1 MLTWGLLP
9 EPHSKCGKGNKMNTV
24 EMRKP
29 ACALACASLA
39 ITVVALPVAAEEI
52 ATAVVA
58 KEAALNVVPKPA
70 LALGPEMAAPIQAVM
85 QEFGDKHVLAYYT
98 RGADRCDLVVMTGEE
113 PGPRMRVSLAPD
125 QAATIED
132 VGGGALGLTCGAG
145 ATGMI
150 VDRHPTPQDA
160 VAGR

>member
-9 EPHSKCGKGNKMNTV
+9 EPHSKCEKGNKMNTV

-39 ITVVALPVAAEEI
+39 ITVVALPVAAEDI
-52 ATAVVA
+52 ATAVTPVVA

-85 QEFGDKHVLAYYT
+85 QGFGDKHVLAY
-98 RGADRCDLVVMTGEE
+98 
-113 PGPRMRVSLAPD
+113 
-125 QAATIED
+125 
-132 VGGGALGLTCGAG
+132 
-145 ATGMI
+145 
-150 VDRHPTPQDA
+150 
-160 VAGR
+160 

>member
-1 MLTWGLLP
+1 
-9 EPHSKCGKGNKMNTV
+9 MNII

-29 ACALACASLA
+29 ACALVCAGVAVS
-39 ITVVALPVAAEEI
+39 VVVLPVAAKEI
-52 ATAVVA
+52 ATPVVA
-58 KEAALNVVPKPA
+58 TEAAPDVVAKPA
-70 LALGPEMAAPIQAVM
+70 LALGPEMAAPIQAVT
-85 QEFGDKHVLAYYT
+85 QGFGDKHVLAYYT

-113 PGPRMRVSLAPD
+113 PGPRVRVSLAPD

-145 ATGMI
+145 AAGMI